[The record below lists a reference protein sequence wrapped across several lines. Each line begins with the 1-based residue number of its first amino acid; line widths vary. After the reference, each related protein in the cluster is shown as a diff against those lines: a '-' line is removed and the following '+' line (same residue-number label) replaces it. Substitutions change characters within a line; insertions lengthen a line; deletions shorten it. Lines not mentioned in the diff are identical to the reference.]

1 MLISDT
7 WLSISRI
14 LLAILPKIKG
24 ITIKNENR
32 AALLLSIPKITPKA
46 MVAPLRDI
54 PGKIAMA

>member
-54 PGKIAMA
+54 PVK